1 MLMTEKT
8 LPDHSPVNAAHT
20 LTQHNLEFAAIV
32 VYFFALAVVFAFT
45 LIVMLLQSGDGT
57 NARATNDHQPEV
69 TVSFADLDQKSVV

>member
-1 MLMTEKT
+1 MLMPDKT
-8 LPDHSPVNAAHT
+8 RLDHNRINGAHK
-20 LTQHNLEFAAIV
+20 LTQHNLEFAAVV

-69 TVSFADLDQKSVV
+69 MVSFADLR